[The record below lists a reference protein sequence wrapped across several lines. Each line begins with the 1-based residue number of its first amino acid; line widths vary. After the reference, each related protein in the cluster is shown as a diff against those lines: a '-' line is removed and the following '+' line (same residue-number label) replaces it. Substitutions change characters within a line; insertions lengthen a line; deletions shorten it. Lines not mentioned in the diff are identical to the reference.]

1 MGQKELL
8 HLPFLGQQLMA
19 YLPESGAH
27 SGGLRAVV
35 FPAGGRHGVAV
46 AGKEGLHHAQ
56 HGGDIP
62 VPEAEGRGLDEKGS
76 IPAEPLLVA
85 GAGRE
90 EQGRLFGRAGR
101 AFQLL
106 HEFLLL
112 LPFLAG
118 LCFILGGRRVQ
129 GLQSGLEGFVR
140 IEGQQAFLLLFVHLG
155 KRTQRRGG
163 GRRRGK
169 GGDGRSRGKGLLL
182 LLGKAAAML
191 AELLVYLDGTQA
203 GVLQSL
209 MEVPRLEG
217 EGQLFLG
224 GVDRQ
229 EVLRDTQ
236 PEVVGASPQE
246 RGGCLE

>member
-1 MGQKELL
+1 MKDWCERNLTPPGVSFGKECAGVCAGAVLAALYSLRFFLSYFSARAALYETDSLTREAVLREDAVLPAFSELL
-8 HLPFLGQQLMA
+8 GT
-19 YLPESGAH
+19 S
-27 SGGLRAVV
+27 LR
-35 FPAGGRHGVAV
+35 
-46 AGKEGLHHAQ
+46 
-56 HGGDIP
+56 
-62 VPEAEGRGLDEKGS
+62 
-76 IPAEPLLVA
+76 
-85 GAGRE
+85 
-90 EQGRLFGRAGR
+90 
-101 AFQLL
+101 
-106 HEFLLL
+106 
-112 LPFLAG
+112 
-118 LCFILGGRRVQ
+118 
-129 GLQSGLEGFVR
+129 GFSVL
-140 IEGQQAFLLLFVHLG
+140 AFLLLFVHLG

-182 LLGKAAAML
+182 LFGKAAAML

-203 GVLQSL
+203 GVLQRL

-224 GVDRQ
+224 VVDRQ